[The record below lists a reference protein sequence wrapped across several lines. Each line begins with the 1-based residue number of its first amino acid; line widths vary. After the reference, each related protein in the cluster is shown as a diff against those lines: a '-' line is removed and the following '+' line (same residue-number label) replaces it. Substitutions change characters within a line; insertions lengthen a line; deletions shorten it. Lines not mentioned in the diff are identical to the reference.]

1 VKPSSERRGRN
12 IKITVAYDGCDFY
25 GWQVQKT
32 GRTVQGVIEAALERM
47 HDHPLRIQGA
57 GRTDSGVH
65 ATGQVANFFSDLD
78 SIPADRFREAMNS
91 YLPPD
96 IRIIH
101 SCEAP
106 PQFNAKNSARMRIY
120 GYNLYDSEVG
130 YPHLRRYC
138 WKIRHRPDIEN
149 INRIASCLVGEKDFS
164 TFAAAGDASN
174 SKIRKVY
181 SAHFFP
187 SGPYLVFRVAASSFL
202 WKMVRSFLGT
212 ILELDQNGMGAE
224 AMREILESRERSRA
238 GSTAPARG
246 LFLERIIYDDDAIC

>member
-1 VKPSSERRGRN
+1 MKHKQQRRGRN
-12 IKITVAYDGCDFY
+12 IRITVAYDGSDFY

-32 GRTVQGVIEAALERM
+32 GRTVQGEIEASLERM
-47 HDHPLRIQGA
+47 HGHPLRIQGA

-78 SIPADRFREAMNS
+78 SIPADKFREALNS

-96 IRIIH
+96 IRVMH
-101 SCEAP
+101 SSEAP
-106 PQFNAKNSARMRIY
+106 AEFNAKNSARMRIY
-120 GYNLYDSEVG
+120 GYNLYDAMVG

-138 WKIRHRPDIEN
+138 WKIRFRPNIEN
-149 INRIASCLVGEKDFS
+149 LNRMAACLVGERDFT
-164 TFAAAGDASN
+164 TFAAAGDASK
-174 SKIRKVY
+174 SRIRKVH

-212 ILELDQNGMGAE
+212 IMELEQNGLGPDI
-224 AMREILESRERSRA
+224 MREILEAKDRARA

-246 LFLERIIYDDDAIC
+246 LFLERIVYDDDAPC